1 MMNMC
6 VCSVIRECWKVLT
19 FYLKKVCWSTVWEKF
34 TYLPSNLTV
43 NLVDR
48 LKWLQKEVIGLFL
61 DTAIVVAFVEDNA
74 TMSSIQYF
82 ENHAS
87 YFVQDRRKWTLL
99 NSFLYD
105 K

>member
-1 MMNMC
+1 MMNVC
-6 VCSVIRECWKVLT
+6 VCSECDSRLLKSMKILP
-19 FYLKKVCWSTVWEKF
+19 KKVCSSTVWDNF
-34 TYLPSNLTV
+34 TYLPSNLTGS
-43 NLVDR
+43 LVDR

-61 DTAIVVAFVEDNA
+61 DAAIVVAFVEDNA

-87 YFVQDRRKWTLL
+87 YFVQDQK
-99 NSFLYD
+99 

>member
-1 MMNMC
+1 MMNVC
-6 VCSVIRECWKVLT
+6 VCSECDSRLLKSMKILP
-19 FYLKKVCWSTVWEKF
+19 KKVCWSTVWEKF
-34 TYLPSNLTV
+34 TYLPSNLTG

-74 TMSSIQYF
+74 TMSSVQYF

-87 YFVQDRRKWTLL
+87 YFVQDRRK
-99 NSFLYD
+99 
-105 K
+105 